1 MPLQLKEN
9 EKMIYVCFRA
19 LLSIDGLN
27 GKKEVIHPSALRKF
41 GRLNN
46 VLSSLEQQ
54 TIAAYLDSDL
64 PIFKLII
71 GKDIFIFSP
80 LAFYSSVVHK
90 FTIIIISVQRCNVVA
105 QFKHFCHGGQQATKV
120 RANC

>member
-1 MPLQLKEN
+1 
-9 EKMIYVCFRA
+9 
-19 LLSIDGLN
+19 
-27 GKKEVIHPSALRKF
+27 
-41 GRLNN
+41 

-54 TIAAYLDSDL
+54 TIAAYQDSDL
-64 PIFKLII
+64 PIFKLTIC
-71 GKDIFIFSP
+71 KDIFLFYFSP

-90 FTIIIISVQRCNVVA
+90 FIIIIISVQRCNVVA